1 MSEQSRQKYQAFFW
15 IETTENSVIIFFI
28 IKKKKVLAVWQKRWS
43 LSAEHSATLSSNQ
56 QQNNRP
62 TSDFKVDF
70 VLPAEVAAAEEND
83 S

>member
-1 MSEQSRQKYQAFFW
+1 M
-15 IETTENSVIIFFI
+15 
-28 IKKKKVLAVWQKRWS
+28 AVWQKRWS
-43 LSAEHSATLSSNQ
+43 VSTEHSATLSSNQ

-70 VLPAEVAAAEEND
+70 VLPAEVPAAEEND

>member
-1 MSEQSRQKYQAFFW
+1 MDLDNRKFCNYL
-15 IETTENSVIIFFI
+15 TYLRKT
-28 IKKKKVLAVWQKRWS
+28 KKVLAVWQKRWS
-43 LSAEHSATLSSNQ
+43 VSAEHSATLYSNQ

-70 VLPAEVAAAEEND
+70 VLPAEVAPAEEND